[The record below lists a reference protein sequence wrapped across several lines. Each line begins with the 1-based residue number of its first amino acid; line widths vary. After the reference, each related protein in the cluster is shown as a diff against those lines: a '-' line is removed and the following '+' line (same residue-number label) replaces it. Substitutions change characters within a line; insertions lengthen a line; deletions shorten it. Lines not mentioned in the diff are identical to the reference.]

1 MSFNMYMLNESRNSH
16 ILSSSDIVYGALI
29 VSLTVTF
36 KDLKDNLSRYGSK
49 MKDVQLKLSE

>member
-16 ILSSSDIVYGALI
+16 ILSFSDIVYGALI

-36 KDLKDNLSRYGSK
+36 KDLKDNLSR
-49 MKDVQLKLSE
+49 